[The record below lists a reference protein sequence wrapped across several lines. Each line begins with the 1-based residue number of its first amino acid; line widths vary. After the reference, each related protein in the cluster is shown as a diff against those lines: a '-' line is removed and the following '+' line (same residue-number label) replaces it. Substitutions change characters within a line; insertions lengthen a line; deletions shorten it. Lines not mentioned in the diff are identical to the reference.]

1 MLALININIIM
12 NILIKNL
19 KYYKFLLDL
28 EVSKLLVI
36 WARTILVVCYE

>member
-1 MLALININIIM
+1 MLVLININIIM